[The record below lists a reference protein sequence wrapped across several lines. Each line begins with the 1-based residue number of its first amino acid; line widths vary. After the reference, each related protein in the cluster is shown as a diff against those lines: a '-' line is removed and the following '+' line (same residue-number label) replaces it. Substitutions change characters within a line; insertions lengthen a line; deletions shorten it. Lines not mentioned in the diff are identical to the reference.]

1 MSRDHKFKSLTRR
14 GSGIEG
20 EASLDQCSFHY
31 LVWLCN
37 SQNFRTEYRPS
48 SQCRI
53 GNSDL
58 SVLFQVY
65 FTVRNI
71 SLVRKIKKDP
81 SLKDPL
87 NNELVQHNE
96 LIAWRESFF
105 SVIGF
110 IDVAA
115 VVSIF
120 VHIND
125 LMLIFLTALLIG
137 FGTHNATFMFWKGNM
152 MVEKILNNTL
162 IVQKAWKGLTQEQL
176 AELVGVTRKSIN
188 TVENRNIIPLT
199 YLALK
204 LSQVLVV
211 TVEEVIQLTFLD
223 DQY

>member
-1 MSRDHKFKSLTRR
+1 
-14 GSGIEG
+14 
-20 EASLDQCSFHY
+20 
-31 LVWLCN
+31 
-37 SQNFRTEYRPS
+37 
-48 SQCRI
+48 
-53 GNSDL
+53 
-58 SVLFQVY
+58 
-65 FTVRNI
+65 VRNI

-96 LIAWRESFF
+96 LIAWRASFF

-125 LMLIFLTALLIG
+125 LMLIFLAALLIG

-162 IVQKAWKGLTQEQL
+162 KVQKAWKGLTQEQL
-176 AELVGVTRKSIN
+176 AELVGVTRKRIT
-188 TVENRNIIPLT
+188 TVENRKIIPST
-199 YLALK
+199 
-204 LSQVLVV
+204 
-211 TVEEVIQLTFLD
+211 
-223 DQY
+223 

>member
-1 MSRDHKFKSLTRR
+1 M
-14 GSGIEG
+14 
-20 EASLDQCSFHY
+20 
-31 LVWLCN
+31 
-37 SQNFRTEYRPS
+37 
-48 SQCRI
+48 
-53 GNSDL
+53 
-58 SVLFQVY
+58 
-65 FTVRNI
+65 RNI

-96 LIAWRESFF
+96 LIAWRASFF

-125 LMLIFLTALLIG
+125 LMLIFLATLLIG

-162 IVQKAWKGLTQEQL
+162 KVQKAWKGLTQEQL
-176 AELVGVTRKSIN
+176 AELVGVTRKTIN
-188 TVENRNIIPLT
+188 TVENRKIVPST

-204 LSQVLVV
+204 LSQVLEV
-211 TVEEVIQLTFLD
+211 TVEEVFQLTNLD